1 MQVFTTNEVVATTI
15 TGARVS
21 LGVRQLE
28 DGWIV
33 FSGETVLSQF
43 ADGDSASEYA
53 QGIVSAFEDSTN
65 AIVPAVIESPE
76 EEA

>member
-28 DGWIV
+28 DSWIV

-43 ADGDSASEYA
+43 SDGDSASAYA
-53 QGIVSAFEDSTN
+53 QGIVSAFEDSSN
-65 AIVPAVIESPE
+65 AMAPSQTE

>member
-1 MQVFTTNEVVATTI
+1 MQVFTTNEVVATTV

-28 DGWIV
+28 NGWIV

-43 ADGDSASEYA
+43 ADVDSASAYA
-53 QGIVSAFEDSTN
+53 QGIVTAFENSTN
-65 AIVPAVIESPE
+65 AVTPSVEEEE